1 MGKNGSEAAPSC
13 PSSGMMAPMV
23 RRLAVAVAVLSIVL
37 QSCTNAVIV
46 PFDPP
51 SAIDPD
57 ATYQVITV
65 NGDKFGA
72 KGLVVDDQSVRFKS
86 DKHDYTFP
94 RNEIRSIAKMEYDKS
109 RTFLAL
115 TAVAAVATG
124 LIFLI
129 GEMVEAL
136 GPAGS
141 AN

>member
-1 MGKNGSEAAPSC
+1 MWG
-13 PSSGMMAPMV
+13 
-23 RRLAVAVAVLSIVL
+23 RRLAVTVLAHLLFL

-51 SAIDPD
+51 ATIDPD
-57 ATYQVITV
+57 AMYQVITI

-124 LIFLI
+124 LILLI
-129 GEMVEAL
+129 GEMVEGL